1 MLQQINSDPKMLL
14 HFAQNHEQIFNV
26 AYPDLFAS
34 ETSADF
40 KYYYN
45 GLLEIM

>member
-1 MLQQINSDPKMLL
+1 MLL